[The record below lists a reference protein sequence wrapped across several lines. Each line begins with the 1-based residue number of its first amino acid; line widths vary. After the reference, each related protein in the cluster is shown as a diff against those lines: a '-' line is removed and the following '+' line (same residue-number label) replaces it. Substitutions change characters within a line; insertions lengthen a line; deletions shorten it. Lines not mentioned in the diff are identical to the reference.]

1 MRITIDVSA
10 AVEVV
15 MGGKRQEKIVNIL
28 NEADWVIAPS
38 LFIYESSNALWK
50 YHEYRDY
57 SKEDIMRKVEYLY
70 EMVDQFIDAKDIFE
84 EALPLSCKISHPAY
98 DAMYLVT
105 SRRKN
110 ATLVTLDK
118 KLVRAAKSIDVP
130 VAVIT

>member
-1 MRITIDVSA
+1 MRITLDVSA
-10 AVEVV
+10 AVEIV
-15 MGGKRQEKIVNIL
+15 MGGKRQQEIVNIL
-28 NEADWVIAPS
+28 NDADWVIAPS
-38 LFIYESSNALWK
+38 LFIYEASNVLWK
-50 YHEYRDY
+50 YHEYQDY
-57 SKEDIMRKVEYLY
+57 SKEDIMKKIEYLY
-70 EMVDQFIDAKDIFE
+70 KMVDQFIDAKDIFE

>member
-15 MGGKRQEKIVNIL
+15 MGGKRQEKIINIL
-28 NEADWVIAPS
+28 NDADWVIAPS
-38 LFIYESSNALWK
+38 LFIYEASNTLWK
-50 YHEYRDY
+50 YHEYQDY
-57 SKEDIMRKVEYLY
+57 SKEDIMKKIEYLY
-70 EMVDQFIDAKDIFE
+70 KMVDQFIDAKDIFE

-98 DAMYLVT
+98 DTMYLVT

-118 KLVRAAKSIDVP
+118 RLVRAAKSIDVP
-130 VAVIT
+130 VTAIT

>member
-15 MGGKRQEKIVNIL
+15 MGGKRQQEIVNIL
-28 NEADWVIAPS
+28 NDADWVIAPS
-38 LFIYESSNALWK
+38 LFIYEASNALWK

-57 SKEDIMRKVEYLY
+57 SKEDIMKKVEYLY

-118 KLVRAAKSIDVP
+118 KLVRVAKSIDVP
-130 VAVIT
+130 VAVI

>member
-15 MGGKRQEKIVNIL
+15 MGGKRQEEIVNIL
-28 NEADWVIAPS
+28 NDADWVIAPS
-38 LFIYESSNALWK
+38 LFIYEASNALWK
-50 YHEYRDY
+50 YHEYQNY
-57 SKEDIMRKVEYLY
+57 SKEDIMKKIEYLY
-70 EMVDQFIDAKDIFE
+70 KMVDQFIDAKDIFE

-118 KLVRAAKSIDVP
+118 RLVRAAKSIDIP

>member
-10 AVEVV
+10 AVEIV
-15 MGGKRQEKIVNIL
+15 MGGKRQEEIINIL
-28 NEADWVIAPS
+28 NDADWVIAPS
-38 LFIYESSNALWK
+38 LFIYEASNTLWK
-50 YHEYRDY
+50 YHEYQAY
-57 SKEDIMRKVEYLY
+57 SKEDIMKKIEYLY
-70 EMVDQFIDAKDIFE
+70 KMVDQFIDAKDIFE

-118 KLVRAAKSIDVP
+118 ILVRAAKSIDVP

>member
-10 AVEVV
+10 AVEIV
-15 MGGKRQEKIVNIL
+15 MGGKRQQEIINIL

-38 LFIYESSNALWK
+38 LFIYEASNTLWK
-50 YHEYRDY
+50 YHEYQDY
-57 SKEDIMRKVEYLY
+57 SKEDIMKKIDYLY
-70 EMVDQFIDAKDIFE
+70 KMVDQFIDAKDIFE

-110 ATLVTLDK
+110 APLVTLDK
-118 KLVRAAKSIDVP
+118 RLVRAAKSIDVP
-130 VAVIT
+130 VAAII

>member
-1 MRITIDVSA
+1 MRITLDVSA
-10 AVEVV
+10 AVEIV
-15 MGGKRQEKIVNIL
+15 MGGKRQQEIVNIL
-28 NEADWVIAPS
+28 NDADWVIAPS
-38 LFIYESSNALWK
+38 LFIYEASNTLWK
-50 YHEYRDY
+50 YHEYQDY
-57 SKEDIMRKVEYLY
+57 SKEDIMKKIEYLY
-70 EMVDQFIDAKDIFE
+70 KMVDQFIDAKNIFE

-118 KLVRAAKSIDVP
+118 RLVRAAKSIDVP

>member
-15 MGGKRQEKIVNIL
+15 MGGKRQQEIVNIL
-28 NEADWVIAPS
+28 NDADWVIAPS
-38 LFIYESSNALWK
+38 LFIYEASNALWK

-57 SKEDIMRKVEYLY
+57 SKEDIMKKVEYLY

-130 VAVIT
+130 VAVI

>member
-15 MGGKRQEKIVNIL
+15 MGGKRQQEIVNIL
-28 NEADWVIAPS
+28 NDADWVIAPS
-38 LFIYESSNALWK
+38 LFIYEASNALWK

-57 SKEDIMRKVEYLY
+57 SKEDIMKKVEYLY

-118 KLVRAAKSIDVP
+118 RLVRAAKSIDVP

>member
-1 MRITIDVSA
+1 MRITLDVSA

-15 MGGKRQEKIVNIL
+15 MGGKRQEEIVNIL
-28 NEADWVIAPS
+28 NDVDWVIAPS
-38 LFIYESSNALWK
+38 LFIYEASNALWK

-57 SKEDIMRKVEYLY
+57 SKENIMKKVEYLY

-130 VAVIT
+130 VAVI